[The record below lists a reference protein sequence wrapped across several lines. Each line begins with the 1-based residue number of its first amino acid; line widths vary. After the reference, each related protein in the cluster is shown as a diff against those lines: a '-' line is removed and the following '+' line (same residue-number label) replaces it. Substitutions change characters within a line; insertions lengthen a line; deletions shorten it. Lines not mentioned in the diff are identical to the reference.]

1 MRIFLFLLILVIPSI
16 AFSQQSKIELV
27 GEIIDAETKDAVPY
41 VHIINKHTQEGV
53 ASNTEGR
60 FWIRINPGDTLLFSA
75 IGFET
80 YQFVI
85 NERVT
90 TDKML
95 VTIALSQATLEL
107 ESVKVFA
114 YKDEYALKRAILD
127 AEVPMEDEKKGIELP
142 GFYYGPRKEWKNS
155 AFTSPLTAIAGVF
168 SKENKERK
176 LLAQAEKNTHQFQQL
191 EAKYNE
197 QVVKEITGLPDD
209 KIEDFMEFCVIDRGF
224 IEKATEYEIT
234 VVIHQCLTD
243 FKNQPEK

>member
-1 MRIFLFLLILVIPSI
+1 MRKYLVLYFLS
-16 AFSQQSKIELV
+16 FSTISFGQETTVEIV
-27 GEIIDAETKDAVPY
+27 GEIIDAETKSAVPY
-41 VHIINKHTQEGV
+41 VHIINKQSNEGV

-85 NERVT
+85 NKSIT

-95 VTIALSQATLEL
+95 VTIELSQSTLEL

-127 AEVPMEDEKKGIELP
+127 VEVPIEDKKKGIQLP
-142 GFYYGPRKEWKNS
+142 GFNYGPKKEWKNS
-155 AFTSPLTAIAGVF
+155 AFTSPLTAIAGIF

-176 LLAQAEKNTHQFQQL
+176 LLAQAQKNTHHFQQL
-191 EAKYNE
+191 ESKYNE
-197 QVVKEITGLPDD
+197 QVVKKITGLPED
-209 KIEDFMEFCVIDRGF
+209 KIEDFMEFCVIDNGF
-224 IEKATEYEIT
+224 IEKATEYELTI
-234 VVIHQCLTD
+234 VIQRCLTD
-243 FKNQPEK
+243 FKNILEK